1 LIARVALVVLCA
13 FAITGTTACKIGRDK
28 GDDPPANGELLESGD
43 SLGAIERLPGGT
55 PVATDVRTLLAADCA
70 DGTLT
75 LRTSQEQITSPMDC
89 GQMFPDTIVVR
100 FVGQPVAIRAEDGRL
115 IVENET
121 AGTMNF
127 PAAQPRVKEIDD
139 GSP

>member
-1 LIARVALVVLCA
+1 MARIALLVLCA
-13 FAITGTTACKIGRDK
+13 VAFIGAGACKIGRDK
-28 GDDPPANGELLESGD
+28 SNDPPANGDVLESGD
-43 SLGAIERLPGGT
+43 SLGEIERLPGGT
-55 PVATDVRTLLAADCA
+55 PVATDVRTLLSADCV

-75 LRTSQEQITSPMDC
+75 LRTSQEQITAPMDC

-100 FVGQPVAIRAEDGRL
+100 FIGQPVAIRAENDRL

-127 PAAQPRVKEIDD
+127 PAAEPRVKEIDD